1 MPACVPARPHRKGD
15 SKGAGLATAVN
26 CDQTFARRVFR
37 IAGIFGLAVL
47 LPQYFLE
54 ERLGRDFPPPLNHP
68 EHFYGFIGVAAAWQ
82 VAFLI
87 IARDPA
93 RYRLI
98 MIPSVLEKLA
108 FGGAAVVLYLQQRLA
123 STVLAFGLV
132 DLIWAALFAVAF
144 MKTRRAGA

>member
-1 MPACVPARPHRKGD
+1 MD
-15 SKGAGLATAVN
+15 S
-26 CDQTFARRVFR
+26 DQAFARRVFH
-37 IAGIFGLAVL
+37 IAGVYGLAVL

-54 ERLGRDFPPPLNHP
+54 DRLARDFPPPLTHP

-82 VAFLI
+82 AAFLI

-98 MIPSVLEKLA
+98 MIPSVLEKIA
-108 FGGAAVVLYLQQRLA
+108 FGGAAIVLYLQQRLA

-132 DLIWAALFAVAF
+132 DLGWAMLFVAAYI
-144 MKTRRAGA
+144 KTDRADA

>member
-1 MPACVPARPHRKGD
+1 M
-15 SKGAGLATAVN
+15 
-26 CDQTFARRVFR
+26 QFARRVFH
-37 IAGIFGLAVL
+37 IAGIYGLAVL

-54 ERLGRDFPPPLNHP
+54 ERLARDFPPPVNHP

-87 IARDPA
+87 IAGDPA

-98 MIPSVLEKLA
+98 MIPGVLEKIA
-108 FGGAAVVLYLQQRLA
+108 FGGAAIVLYQQQRLA

-132 DLIWAALFAVAF
+132 DLAWAVLFFAAF
-144 MKTRRAGA
+144 MKTKRADEQAVMS